1 MRRLVLL
8 VVLPVAFLFA
18 LAACAG
24 SDSIDTTDAIDTTPP
39 ESEPPAGQLTDQ
51 YGVRYCEVL
60 AVTITDANTKAE
72 VWGTQGLNDC
82 PEAAFSA
89 IDLAAVSAEL
99 GSTTALANGPRY
111 WVLDDIVAN
120 ELAGTGEIRDFGGIE
135 MRSIATVDLGPGL
148 PNRSPY
154 TPVSVNRD
162 TEFRFESGRTIYEL
176 TAPDGSSYVMQSY
189 SQEVDP
195 ILGVAALDGLGTRLA
210 LPDGWTFRSRT
221 LDEPLVVEDDGGVA
235 TVVQDELKN
244 SYQLRSPAAR

>member
-1 MRRLVLL
+1 MRRVVLL
-8 VVLPVAFLFA
+8 VGLLAAFSPA

-24 SDSIDTTDAIDTTPP
+24 SADSIGTTTPP
-39 ESEPPAGQLTDQ
+39 ESEPPAGGLTDQ

-60 AVTITDANTKAE
+60 AVTIADAATKAE

-82 PEAAFSA
+82 PEAAFSG
-89 IDLAAVSAEL
+89 IDPASVSAEL
-99 GSTTALANGPRY
+99 GVTTAIVNGPRY
-111 WVLDDIVAN
+111 WMLDDIVVN
-120 ELAGTGEIRDFGGIE
+120 EIAGTREIRDFGGIE

-162 TEFRFESGRTIYEL
+162 TEFRFESGRTVYEL

-195 ILGVAALDGLGTRLA
+195 TLGVAALDGLGTRLA
-210 LPDGWTFRSRT
+210 LPEGWTFTSRT
-221 LDEPLVVEDDGGVA
+221 LDEPLAVEDDNGVA
-235 TVVQDELKN
+235 TVIQDELKN
-244 SYQLRSPAAR
+244 SYQLRGPAPR